1 MTAAHPVPNSYH
13 CPRCR
18 AGFASSECLALH
30 FRAHP
35 ECRAYASI
43 ARSLA
48 SIGFA
53 LCPRCRLALASSA
66 SREWT
71 HDGFV
76 HESCL
81 SAPERQATARR
92 LDALAPTENGEAGT
106 GSRRECQTQVPPS
119 NPESEI

>member
-1 MTAAHPVPNSYH
+1 VTAAHPVPNSYH

-18 AGFASSECLALH
+18 IGFTSTDYLALH

-53 LCPRCRLALASSA
+53 LCPRCHLALASSA
-66 SREWT
+66 RREWT

-81 SAPERQATARR
+81 SAPERQTAAKRLAANAT
-92 LDALAPTENGEAGT
+92 TEDEQAAT
-106 GSRRECQTQVPPS
+106 GSQPQVP
-119 NPESEI
+119 NPEPEA